1 MTEIYK
7 ADIVYAPTLDLLEE
21 IESGYIVVRNGEIEG
36 VYDTLPEKYDKE
48 KITEL
53 GGLLIPGMTDM
64 HVHAPQYA
72 LRGVGFDLELLD
84 WLDRYTFPGEAKFA
98 DEAFAKEIYSA
109 FAKEL
114 VRKGTTRAVV
124 FATVH
129 VPATMILMDELEKAG
144 IEAYVGKVNMDR
156 NAPDSLRESNSV
168 MSTLEW
174 LEECSRRDYRSV
186 KPLSLIHI

>member
-72 LRGVGFDLELLD
+72 LRGVGF
-84 WLDRYTFPGEAKFA
+84 
-98 DEAFAKEIYSA
+98 
-109 FAKEL
+109 
-114 VRKGTTRAVV
+114 
-124 FATVH
+124 
-129 VPATMILMDELEKAG
+129 
-144 IEAYVGKVNMDR
+144 
-156 NAPDSLRESNSV
+156 
-168 MSTLEW
+168 
-174 LEECSRRDYRSV
+174 
-186 KPLSLIHI
+186 LSLIHI

>member
-36 VYDTLPEKYDKE
+36 VYDTLPEKYAKE

-53 GGLLIPGMTDM
+53 EGLLIPGMTDM

-98 DEAFAKEIYSA
+98 DEAFAKEI
-109 FAKEL
+109 FCLCE
-114 VRKGTTRAVV
+114 
-124 FATVH
+124 
-129 VPATMILMDELEKAG
+129 G
-144 IEAYVGKVNMDR
+144 IG
-156 NAPDSLRESNSV
+156 
-168 MSTLEW
+168 
-174 LEECSRRDYRSV
+174 EERHDARGSICDCSRSRYDDTYG
-186 KPLSLIHI
+186 